1 MRYFAYG
8 SNMSVAR
15 LSERAPSARVI
26 GVARLRHHQLR
37 FHKIG
42 TDGSGKCNVWPTGDA
57 GDVVFGVI
65 YELDDAD
72 RPNLDA
78 AENLGTGYQ
87 LRTVALELDDGG
99 VTHAEA
105 YVAIPVNDG
114 LKPFDWY
121 HALVV
126 AGAREHQLPEAYI
139 QAIESLAVIA
149 DRDRERAHRHYRLI
163 DTEWPAYAV

>member
-15 LSERAPSARVI
+15 LRERAPSAEVV
-26 GVARLRHHQLR
+26 GVARLRQHQLR
-37 FHKIG
+37 FHKVG
-42 TDGSGKCNVWPTGDA
+42 TDGSGKCNIWRTGKGA
-57 GDVVFGVI
+57 DVVFGVI

-72 RPNLDA
+72 RPALDA
-78 AENLGTGYQ
+78 AENLGTGYEIH
-87 LRTVALELDDGG
+87 TVELELDDAG

-105 YVAIPVNDG
+105 YVAIPINDD
-114 LKPFDWY
+114 LAPFDWY

-139 QAIESLAVIA
+139 QDIEAQRVFA
-149 DRDRERAHRHYRLI
+149 DRDRERAHRHYRLL
-163 DTEWPAYAV
+163 DATWSVYAA